1 MASLTPSRT
10 IPEPSLLATKESEI
24 PTHKTDKISYMN
36 FYSYFRPLKK
46 QIMETS
52 KTYNRTINLL
62 DKYTQFIKS
71 ITTKDIENNLTLD
84 KLIELK
90 SILSDINNIMTLIS
104 TRSIATKISDILS
117 FKNEDRK
124 RVFNVIDNQKP
135 NTNGFDIRIDSPVK
149 ILVEVKCN
157 SLIHNKK
164 FGAAQINA
172 ILEDARKLRLES
184 SRHIKASKSIQD
196 TKDYIKIIAIV
207 NFGNRSDEDLTS
219 QLLRETKCKEST
231 NSARK
236 ERMKV
241 KKFLKPLYSLSQ
253 IHEITDLDNVYLTV
267 LSINDLKTELERIRC
282 EYCLSLKC

>member
-1 MASLTPSRT
+1 
-10 IPEPSLLATKESEI
+10 
-24 PTHKTDKISYMN
+24 
-36 FYSYFRPLKK
+36 
-46 QIMETS
+46 METS

-62 DKYTQFIKS
+62 DKYTKFIKS
-71 ITTKDIENNLTLD
+71 IDTEDIGNNLTLD

-104 TRSIATKISDILS
+104 TRSIATKLSDILS
-117 FKNEDRK
+117 FKNEDRE
-124 RVFNVIDNQKP
+124 RIFNDIDKQKP
-135 NTNGFDIRIDSPVK
+135 NTNGFDIRIDSPV
-149 ILVEVKCN
+149 N
-157 SLIHNKK
+157 SLIRNKK

-207 NFGNRSDEDLTS
+207 NFGNRSDKDLTS

-241 KKFLKPLYSLSQ
+241 KKFLRPLYSLSQ
-253 IHEITDLDNVYLTV
+253 IHEITDLENVYLTI
-267 LSINDLKTELERIRC
+267 LHINDLKNELERIRC
-282 EYCLSLKC
+282 EYSLSLK

>member
-1 MASLTPSRT
+1 
-10 IPEPSLLATKESEI
+10 
-24 PTHKTDKISYMN
+24 
-36 FYSYFRPLKK
+36 
-46 QIMETS
+46 MERS
-52 KTYNRTINLL
+52 KTYNRTISLL
-62 DKYTQFIKS
+62 DKYMKFIKS
-71 ITTKDIENNLTLD
+71 INTKDIESNLTIE

-104 TRSIATKISDILS
+104 THSIATKISDILS
-117 FKNEDRK
+117 LKNEEREQ
-124 RVFNVIDNQKP
+124 VFNSIDNQKP

-164 FGAAQINA
+164 YGAAQINS

-196 TKDYIKIIAIV
+196 TKGYIKIIAIV
-207 NFGNRSDEDLTS
+207 NLSNKYDEDLTS

-241 KKFLKPLYSLSQ
+241 KKFLRPLHSLSQ
-253 IHEITDLDNVYLTV
+253 IHEIVDLENVYLTV
-267 LSINDLKTELERIRC
+267 LNINDLKNELEQIRR
-282 EYCLSLKC
+282 EYSLSLK

>member
-1 MASLTPSRT
+1 
-10 IPEPSLLATKESEI
+10 
-24 PTHKTDKISYMN
+24 
-36 FYSYFRPLKK
+36 
-46 QIMETS
+46 METS

-62 DKYTQFIKS
+62 DKDTE
-71 ITTKDIENNLTLD
+71 DIGNNLTLD

-104 TRSIATKISDILS
+104 TRSIATKLSDILS
-117 FKNEDRK
+117 FKNEDRE
-124 RVFNVIDNQKP
+124 RIFNDIDKQKP

-157 SLIHNKK
+157 SLIRNKK

-207 NFGNRSDEDLTS
+207 NFGNREKPS
-219 QLLRETKCKEST
+219 
-231 NSARK
+231 
-236 ERMKV
+236 V
-241 KKFLKPLYSLSQ
+241 KNPLILQ
-253 IHEITDLDNVYLTV
+253 EKN
-267 LSINDLKTELERIRC
+267 E
-282 EYCLSLKC
+282 

>member
-1 MASLTPSRT
+1 
-10 IPEPSLLATKESEI
+10 
-24 PTHKTDKISYMN
+24 
-36 FYSYFRPLKK
+36 
-46 QIMETS
+46 METS
-52 KTYNRTINLL
+52 KTYNRTTNLL
-62 DKYTQFIKS
+62 GKYTEFIKS
-71 ITTKDIENNLTLD
+71 INTEDIENNLTLD

-117 FKNEDRK
+117 FKNEDRE
-124 RVFNVIDNQKP
+124 RIFNDIDKQKP

-184 SRHIKASKSIQD
+184 SRYIKASKSIQD
-196 TKDYIKIIAIV
+196 TNNYIKIIAIV

-241 KKFLKPLYSLSQ
+241 KKFLRPLYSLSQ
-253 IHEITDLDNVYLTV
+253 IHEIADLENVYLTI
-267 LSINDLKTELERIRC
+267 LHINDLKNELERIRC
-282 EYCLSLKC
+282 EYCLSLK

>member
-1 MASLTPSRT
+1 
-10 IPEPSLLATKESEI
+10 
-24 PTHKTDKISYMN
+24 
-36 FYSYFRPLKK
+36 
-46 QIMETS
+46 METS

-62 DKYTQFIKS
+62 DKYTKFIKS
-71 ITTKDIENNLTLD
+71 IDTEDIGNNLTLD

-104 TRSIATKISDILS
+104 TRSIATKLSDILS
-117 FKNEDRK
+117 FKNEDRE
-124 RVFNVIDNQKP
+124 RIFNYIDKQNP

-157 SLIHNKK
+157 SLIRNKK

-207 NFGNRSDEDLTS
+207 NFGNRSDKDLTS

-241 KKFLKPLYSLSQ
+241 KKFLRPLYSLSQ
-253 IHEITDLDNVYLTV
+253 IHEITDLENVYLTI
-267 LSINDLKTELERIRC
+267 LHINDLKNELERIRC
-282 EYCLSLKC
+282 EYSLSLK

>member
-1 MASLTPSRT
+1 MKNLTWQN
-10 IPEPSLLATKESEI
+10 PEQLFVAQELINKVKSKCCGIKVYIFSSPQRNK
-24 PTHKTDKISYMN
+24 
-36 FYSYFRPLKK
+36 
-46 QIMETS
+46 IMETS

-62 DKYTQFIKS
+62 DKYTKFIKS
-71 ITTKDIENNLTLD
+71 INTEDIGNNLTLD

-104 TRSIATKISDILS
+104 TRSIATKLSDILS
-117 FKNEDRK
+117 FKNEDRE
-124 RVFNVIDNQKP
+124 RIFNDIDKQKP

-157 SLIHNKK
+157 SLIRNKK

-241 KKFLKPLYSLSQ
+241 KKFLRPLYSLSQ
-253 IHEITDLDNVYLTV
+253 IHEITDLENVYLII
-267 LSINDLKTELERIRC
+267 LHINDLKNELERIRC
-282 EYCLSLKC
+282 EYSLSLK

>member
-1 MASLTPSRT
+1 
-10 IPEPSLLATKESEI
+10 
-24 PTHKTDKISYMN
+24 
-36 FYSYFRPLKK
+36 
-46 QIMETS
+46 METVEA
-52 KTYNRTINLL
+52 YNRTISLL
-62 DKYTQFIKS
+62 DKYTKFIRS
-71 ITTKDIENNLTLD
+71 INTEVIESNLTLD

-104 TRSIATKISDILS
+104 TRSIATKLSDILS
-117 FKNEDRK
+117 FKNEDREQI
-124 RVFNVIDNQKP
+124 FNDIDKQKP
-135 NTNGFDIRIDSPVK
+135 NTNGFDIRIDFPVK
-149 ILVEVKCN
+149 ILVEIKCN
-157 SLIHNKK
+157 SLIHNNK

-241 KKFLKPLYSLSQ
+241 KKFLRPLYSLEQ
-253 IHEITDLDNVYLTV
+253 IHEITDLDNIYLTV
-267 LSINDLKTELERIRC
+267 LSINDLKNELERIRR
-282 EYCLSLKC
+282 EYSLSLK

>member
-1 MASLTPSRT
+1 MASPKPNQT
-10 IPEPSLLATKESEI
+10 ISVPSLLATNESEI
-24 PTHKTDKISYMN
+24 PTHKIDKISYMN
-36 FYSYFRPLKK
+36 FFSYFRPPNK
-46 QIMETS
+46 QIMETA
-52 KTYNRTINLL
+52 KAYNRTINLL
-62 DKYTQFIKS
+62 DKYTKFIKS
-71 ITTKDIENNLTLD
+71 INTEDIEENLTLD

-90 SILSDINNIMTLIS
+90 SILSDINNTMTLIS
-104 TRSIATKISDILS
+104 TRSIATKLSDILS
-117 FKNEDRK
+117 LKKEDREQ
-124 RVFNVIDNQKP
+124 VFNIIDNQKP

-207 NFGNRSDEDLTS
+207 NFGNRSDKDLTS

-241 KKFLKPLYSLSQ
+241 KKFLRPLYSLSQ
-253 IHEITDLDNVYLTV
+253 IHEITDLENVYLTI
-267 LSINDLKTELERIRC
+267 LHINDLKNELERIRC
-282 EYCLSLKC
+282 EYSLSLK

>member
-1 MASLTPSRT
+1 
-10 IPEPSLLATKESEI
+10 
-24 PTHKTDKISYMN
+24 
-36 FYSYFRPLKK
+36 
-46 QIMETS
+46 MERL

-62 DKYTQFIKS
+62 DKYTKFIES
-71 ITTKDIENNLTLD
+71 INTKDIESNLTLYR
-84 KLIELK
+84 LIELK

-104 TRSIATKISDILS
+104 TRSIATKILSILS
-117 FKNEDRK
+117 LNNEDRE
-124 RVFNVIDNQKP
+124 RILNVIDNQKP
-135 NTNGFDIRIDSPVK
+135 NSNGFDIRIDFPIK

-172 ILEDARKLRLES
+172 ILDDARKLRLES
-184 SRHIKASKSIQD
+184 SRNIKVRKSIQD

-207 NFGNRSDEDLTS
+207 NFGNKSDKDLIS

-241 KKFLKPLYSLSQ
+241 KKFLRPLYTLSQ
-253 IHEITDLDNVYLTV
+253 IHEITDLENVYLTI
-267 LSINDLKTELERIRC
+267 LHMDDLKNELEKMC
-282 EYCLSLKC
+282 LEYSLLRK

>member
-1 MASLTPSRT
+1 
-10 IPEPSLLATKESEI
+10 
-24 PTHKTDKISYMN
+24 
-36 FYSYFRPLKK
+36 
-46 QIMETS
+46 METIE
-52 KTYNRTINLL
+52 TYNRTINLL
-62 DKYTQFIKS
+62 DKYTKFIKS
-71 ITTKDIENNLTLD
+71 INTENIESNLTLD

-104 TRSIATKISDILS
+104 TRSIATKLSDILS
-117 FKNEDRK
+117 LKNEDREQI
-124 RVFNVIDNQKP
+124 FNAIDNQKP

-184 SRHIKASKSIQD
+184 SRHIKAGKSIQD

-207 NFGNRSDEDLTS
+207 NFGNGSDEDLTS

-241 KKFLKPLYSLSQ
+241 KKFLRPLYSLGQ
-253 IHEITDLDNVYLTV
+253 IHEITDLNNVYLTV
-267 LSINDLKTELERIRC
+267 LSINDLKNELERIRH
-282 EYCLSLKC
+282 EYSLSLE

>member
-1 MASLTPSRT
+1 
-10 IPEPSLLATKESEI
+10 
-24 PTHKTDKISYMN
+24 
-36 FYSYFRPLKK
+36 
-46 QIMETS
+46 METVE
-52 KTYNRTINLL
+52 TYNRTISLL
-62 DKYTQFIKS
+62 DKYTKFIKS
-71 ITTKDIENNLTLD
+71 INTEVIDNNLTLD

-104 TRSIATKISDILS
+104 TRSIATKLSDILS
-117 FKNEDRK
+117 FKNEDRGEQI
-124 RVFNVIDNQKP
+124 FNDIDKQKP

-241 KKFLKPLYSLSQ
+241 KKFLRPLYSLEQ
-253 IHEITDLDNVYLTV
+253 IHEITDLDNIYLTV
-267 LSINDLKTELERIRC
+267 LSINDLKNELERIRR
-282 EYCLSLKC
+282 EYSLSLK

>member
-1 MASLTPSRT
+1 
-10 IPEPSLLATKESEI
+10 
-24 PTHKTDKISYMN
+24 
-36 FYSYFRPLKK
+36 
-46 QIMETS
+46 METVEA
-52 KTYNRTINLL
+52 YNRTINLL
-62 DKYTQFIKS
+62 DKYTKFIKS
-71 ITTKDIENNLTLD
+71 INTEDIESNFTLD

-104 TRSIATKISDILS
+104 TRSIATKLSDILS
-117 FKNEDRK
+117 LKNEDREQI
-124 RVFNVIDNQKP
+124 FNAIDNQKP

-241 KKFLKPLYSLSQ
+241 KKFLRPLYSLSQ

-267 LSINDLKTELERIRC
+267 LSINDLKNELERIRC
-282 EYCLSLKC
+282 EYCLSLK

>member
-1 MASLTPSRT
+1 MFQLFQRPTCP
-10 IPEPSLLATKESEI
+10 LLRDS
-24 PTHKTDKISYMN
+24 
-36 FYSYFRPLKK
+36 
-46 QIMETS
+46 
-52 KTYNRTINLL
+52 
-62 DKYTQFIKS
+62 
-71 ITTKDIENNLTLD
+71 
-84 KLIELK
+84 
-90 SILSDINNIMTLIS
+90 SDID
-104 TRSIATKISDILS
+104 K
-117 FKNEDRK
+117 
-124 RVFNVIDNQKP
+124 QKP

-157 SLIHNKK
+157 SLIRNKK

-241 KKFLKPLYSLSQ
+241 KKFLRPLYSLSQ
-253 IHEITDLDNVYLTV
+253 IHEITDLENVYLTI
-267 LSINDLKTELERIRC
+267 LHINDLKNELERIRC
-282 EYCLSLKC
+282 EYSLSLK

>member
-1 MASLTPSRT
+1 
-10 IPEPSLLATKESEI
+10 
-24 PTHKTDKISYMN
+24 
-36 FYSYFRPLKK
+36 
-46 QIMETS
+46 METS

-62 DKYTQFIKS
+62 DKYTKFIKS
-71 ITTKDIENNLTLD
+71 IDTEDIGNNLTLD

-104 TRSIATKISDILS
+104 TRSIATKLSDILS
-117 FKNEDRK
+117 FKNEDRE
-124 RVFNVIDNQKP
+124 RIFNDIDK
-135 NTNGFDIRIDSPVK
+135 RIDSPVK

-157 SLIHNKK
+157 SLIRNKK

-207 NFGNRSDEDLTS
+207 NFGNRSDKDLTS

-241 KKFLKPLYSLSQ
+241 KKFLRPLYSLSQ
-253 IHEITDLDNVYLTV
+253 IHEITDLENVYLTI
-267 LSINDLKTELERIRC
+267 LHINDLKNELERIRC
-282 EYCLSLKC
+282 EYSLSLK

>member
-1 MASLTPSRT
+1 MLCSST
-10 IPEPSLLATKESEI
+10 
-24 PTHKTDKISYMN
+24 
-36 FYSYFRPLKK
+36 KK
-46 QIMETS
+46 QSMKS
-52 KTYNRTINLL
+52 PKTYNRTINLL
-62 DKYTQFIKS
+62 DKYTKFIKS
-71 ITTKDIENNLTLD
+71 INPSDIESNFTID

-104 TRSIATKISDILS
+104 TRAITTKISDTLS
-117 FKNEDRK
+117 LKNKERE
-124 RVFNVIDNQKP
+124 RVFNSIDKQKP
-135 NTNGFDIRIDSPVK
+135 NANGFDIRIDSPAK

-164 FGAAQINA
+164 FGAAQINS

-207 NFGNRSDEDLTS
+207 NLSNKSDEDLTS

-241 KKFLKPLYSLSQ
+241 KKFLRPLYSLSQ
-253 IHEITDLDNVYLTV
+253 IHKIVDLENVYLTV
-267 LSINDLKTELERIRC
+267 LNINDLKNELEQMRR
-282 EYCLSLKC
+282 EYILSLK